1 MKKLLIL
8 IATAV
13 GAAAIQKKLKEQ
25 KAENDL
31 WQQATSTTPGQP
43 S

>member
-1 MKKLLIL
+1 MKKLLVL
-8 IATAV
+8 LATAL
-13 GAAAIQKKLKEQ
+13 GAAAVQKKLKEQ

-31 WQQATSTTPGQP
+31 WQQATDTSTK

>member
-1 MKKLLIL
+1 MKKILLL
-8 IATAV
+8 LATAL

-25 KAENDL
+25 KAENEL
-31 WQQATSTTPGQP
+31 WQQATDTSTK

>member
-1 MKKLLIL
+1 MKKLLL
-8 IATAV
+8 LVASAL

-25 KAENDL
+25 KAENEL
-31 WQQATSTTPGQP
+31 WQQATDTSTK

>member
-1 MKKLLIL
+1 MKKLLL
-8 IATAV
+8 LLATAV
-13 GAAAIQKKLKEQ
+13 GAVAVQKKIKEQ

-31 WQQATSTTPGQP
+31 WQQATDNSTGQ

>member
-1 MKKLLIL
+1 MKKLLL
-8 IATAV
+8 LLATAI

-31 WQQATSTTPGQP
+31 WQQATDNSTK

>member
-1 MKKLLIL
+1 MKKLLL
-8 IATAV
+8 LLATAI
-13 GAAAIQKKLKEQ
+13 GAAAIQKKVKEQ

-31 WQQATSTTPGQP
+31 WQQATDTSTK

>member
-1 MKKLLIL
+1 MKKILLL
-8 IATAV
+8 LATAV

-25 KAENDL
+25 KAENEL
-31 WQQATSTTPGQP
+31 WQQATDTSTK